1 MSSKG
6 VVFIWSTQK
15 RLRSRDD
22 WGFTQTTTASS
33 SRVLNSMQDA
43 ILSKFTYMDNLI
55 LKQYFEA
62 NSMINFKEEIEA
74 LRDVVKNAGV
84 LVTGIQIMSLFFFL
98 SLKIGV

>member
-1 MSSKG
+1 
-6 VVFIWSTQK
+6 
-15 RLRSRDD
+15 
-22 WGFTQTTTASS
+22 
-33 SRVLNSMQDA
+33 MQDA

-84 LVTGIQIMSLFFFL
+84 LVTGIQIMSLFFF
-98 SLKIGV
+98 SFS